1 MPSNLPGASPEAA
14 QATLP
19 AGLLPRAD
27 GLYIEAG
34 GAAAVLQ
41 AAVNHVYS
49 SGAYLS
55 GLDYA
60 VLAKALYDVGPALRP
75 LPGGVPLVRLASA
88 VTPFKAER
96 RALYKGAKLHREH
109 VEYFFEPIY
118 LDAEAL
124 PDGTVIPERPAKL
137 DVDEFVAEMWNKGV
151 HFGVDVAAVRAA
163 IAGGKSDRITVA
175 RQLDPAP
182 GVDAMVVEVTS
193 DLHRSDAPRERAD
206 GTVDLL
212 SFQNRFPQ
220 IKQSLRLLKKQPWVA
235 GQPGFDLAGLMLPP
249 AQPKDV
255 NLQHWAG
262 DGTAVERQA
271 DGEYLVATRE
281 GFLNVDAKSSR
292 ISITDKI
299 VSTEGVS
306 GRTTGNLELSGAY
319 EEFGDVQELRDVNGG
334 DITVHGDVYGNIN
347 SRGGTVVL
355 GRNLV
360 GGTVTNASGDISVTG
375 VASNAVLQTR
385 DGTITVARAENC
397 VIGGSHVVI
406 EHASNCEILADT
418 VQIGVAEGCAVAAR
432 SVEIESCGPR
442 KRVEMLVHMLVR
454 DVGQFDRDIA
464 ALQQQADE
472 QAALNA
478 AGQQDAARVSERP
491 DLRRYLTLA
500 AKLRT
505 QELMLTPEQG
515 QFLKKIAAAV
525 GADLQELNA
534 LNEELR
540 LGQTRHTLQL
550 QQIVRLMDQRKE
562 AGGRAHCGIHMVDGE
577 TLVRTM
583 ELPAVGGAAALY
595 QLAPKDIKVRL
606 RGASGGVLLF
616 GGDSGPF
623 DWHLDLG
630 RGGEAG
636 AA

>member
-1 MPSNLPGASPEAA
+1 LWS
-14 QATLP
+14 
-19 AGLLPRAD
+19 
-27 GLYIEAG
+27 
-34 GAAAVLQ
+34 
-41 AAVNHVYS
+41 
-49 SGAYLS
+49 
-55 GLDYA
+55 
-60 VLAKALYDVGPALRP
+60 
-75 LPGGVPLVRLASA
+75 
-88 VTPFKAER
+88 
-96 RALYKGAKLHREH
+96 
-109 VEYFFEPIY
+109 
-118 LDAEAL
+118 
-124 PDGTVIPERPAKL
+124 
-137 DVDEFVAEMWNKGV
+137 KGV
-151 HFGVDVAAVRAA
+151 RFGVDVAAVRAA

-182 GVDAMVVEVTS
+182 GIDARVVEVTS

-220 IKQSLRLLKKQPWVA
+220 IKQSLRLLKKQPWEA
-235 GQPGFDLAGLMLPP
+235 GQPGFDLAGMMLTP

-255 NLQHWAG
+255 VLQHWAG
-262 DGTAVERQA
+262 DGTAVEQQA

-306 GRTTGNLELSGAY
+306 GRTTGNLELTGAY

-347 SRGGTVVL
+347 SRGGAVVL

-360 GGTVTNASGDISVTG
+360 GGTIGNAAGDISVTG
-375 VASNAVLQTR
+375 VASSAVLQTR
-385 DGTITVARAENC
+385 EGTITIARAENC
-397 VIGGSHVVI
+397 VIGASHVII

-418 VQIGVAEGCAVAAR
+418 VQIGLAEGCAVAAR

-442 KRVEMLVHMLVR
+442 RNIEMLVHMLVR
-454 DVGQFDRDIA
+454 DVGAFDRDIA
-464 ALQQQADE
+464 ELQRQADE
-472 QAALNA
+472 QAAANA
-478 AGQQDAARVSERP
+478 AAQEEVARVSERP

-505 QELMLTPEQG
+505 QELMLTAEQG
-515 QFLKKIAAAV
+515 QSLKKIAAAV

-534 LNEELR
+534 LNEQLR

-562 AGGRAHCGIHMVDGE
+562 AGGRAHCGIHLVDGE

-595 QLAPKDIKVRL
+595 QLAPKDIKLRL
-606 RGASGGVLLF
+606 RGASSGALLF
-616 GGDSGPF
+616 GGDSGSF

-630 RGGEAG
+630 RGGETG